1 MGGSSARSGGSTA
14 ASSTD
19 DWGGTEVIRGRPGEG
34 SSSRSSSCSNR
45 GYTPTFAERC
55 LIEAKRKLQEGRRQQ
70 IRKKLKIGPEWL
82 RGATITTT
90 VDGQTVGQSES
101 RDWPEVQPIRQ
112 PTELELEESA
122 ALLRLRDRG
131 PEAAPYYAIVPE
143 VPEDGSA
150 AVAAVLQVPPT
161 AQLPGV
167 RLKLKT
173 RVALMRCR
181 SKTFTPQE
189 FTGVMGTGGRVI
201 HKSHRL
207 AGGRGVVWCWKCGYY
222 AVIRP
227 QKLCRPCP
235 GAPGEKGAMTLARLR
250 KGLPPYSVGKWSARD
265 NSLFRKLRVVDEDSG
280 GTESG
285 SLGQPGLQP
294 EATQDTQRVS

>member
-1 MGGSSARSGGSTA
+1 VAARQGRGGVPRPPPRTTGGATTA
-14 ASSTD
+14 
-19 DWGGTEVIRGRPGEG
+19 GVEPGA
-34 SSSRSSSCSNR
+34 R

-55 LIEAKRKLQEGRRQQ
+55 QIEAKRKLQESRRQQ
-70 IRKKLKIGPEWL
+70 IRKKQKIGPEWL

-90 VDGQTVGQSES
+90 VDGQTVGQRES

-131 PEAAPYYAIVPE
+131 PEAIPYYAIVPE

-173 RVALMRCR
+173 RVAPMRCR

-207 AGGRGVVWCWKCGYY
+207 AGGRGVVWCWKCGHY

-285 SLGQPGLQP
+285 SPRQP
-294 EATQDTQRVS
+294 EQQPETTQDTQRVS